1 MKKSA
6 AVFICIIILSAIL
19 GACSGVDFD
28 KLVIAADNIID
39 APEGEYTLVYS
50 IADYD
55 KFQEKYNCTLNV
67 TVFDQAN
74 KKVEVANNRTITVK
88 KGDVY
93 TVSIV
98 CAADV
103 DGQIKSVS
111 KIFTV
116 TAEKKA
122 PTVNFYVGKILY
134 RSYEL
139 NYGESLESIPS
150 IPDYYPGQQDGY
162 DRTIIAKK
170 WMVQIGSDAE
180 QLTLEHLTNITSD
193 ITINGNYT
201 YSITHKK
208 VSIVFENN
216 GGAETPRIEVG
227 YSQIITK
234 PESPVKSGYIF
245 DGWYKDREFND
256 VFNWID
262 EKSLLRN
269 YTLYAKWIKESP
281 ADILDYYDYT
291 EKTDI
296 YGYKY
301 YEIAPK
307 KTAVLPN
314 DIIIPQGKDN
324 IPVKSL
330 SIGAFE
336 GTDIESVF
344 IPQHFAWDTYNAFKD
359 CKKLSKI
366 TFEEGSKL
374 TYIDNSAFAGCE
386 SLTSITIPDTVT
398 KIGESAFEGCSS
410 LANVVLP
417 DSLTRI
423 SIKTFK
429 KCTALTEINFPDS
442 VTTVL
447 QEAFVGC
454 SALVEVNISAESK
467 LYFISLGAFGESG
480 LKSIVLPYAFVENG
494 NNPFK
499 DTGITVAYHAKV
511 EEE

>member
-19 GACSGVDFD
+19 CACSGVDFD
-28 KLVIAADNIID
+28 KLVIAAENVID

-55 KFQEKYNCTLNV
+55 KYQEKYNCTINV

-122 PTVNFYVGKILY
+122 PTVNFYVGKTLY
-134 RSYEL
+134 YSYEL
-139 NYGESLESIPS
+139 NYGDSLESIPP
-150 IPDYYPGQQDGY
+150 IPDYYPGQQEGY

-170 WMVQIGSDAE
+170 WMVQIGSDAQE
-180 QLTLEHLTNITSD
+180 LTLEHLKNITSD

-201 YSITHKK
+201 YSINYKK
-208 VSIVFENN
+208 VSIAFEND
-216 GGAETPRIEVG
+216 GGSETQRIEVG
-227 YSQIITK
+227 YSQIVTK

-245 DGWYKDREFND
+245 DGWYKDREFNE

-262 EKSLLRN
+262 EKALLRN

-291 EKTDI
+291 EKTDK

-307 KTAVLPN
+307 KTAVLPQ

-330 SIGAFE
+330 SIGAFS
-336 GTDIESVF
+336 GTDIQSVF
-344 IPQHFAWDTYNAFKD
+344 IPQHFNWDTYNAFKN
-359 CKKLSKI
+359 CKKLSKV

-374 TYIDNSAFAGCE
+374 TYIDNGAFAGCE
-386 SLTSITIPDTVT
+386 SLTSIKIPNTVT

-410 LANVVLP
+410 LADVVLP
-417 DSLTRI
+417 DKLITINI
-423 SIKTFK
+423 STFK
-429 KCTALTEINFPDS
+429 NCNALTEINLPDS
-442 VTTVL
+442 VTTIL
-447 QEAFVGC
+447 QNAFVGC
-454 SALVEVNISAESK
+454 SALKMVNINAESK
-467 LYFISLGAFGESG
+467 LDFIALGAFEGSG
-480 LKSIVLPYAFVENG
+480 LESIVLPYAFVESG
-494 NNPFK
+494 YNPFK
-499 DTGITVAYHAKV
+499 DTSITVTYHAKV